1 MRGVAVL
8 KDRISGTNHR
18 PEDYVPRQ
26 LFQIR
31 KEDSFNPYN
40 YQTKITEIN
49 SNFTVWTK
57 ITAVRN
63 PFDRLYSAWKDKSRT
78 FRFENGKVNWDKA
91 IAETTWAWGTEKMTE
106 REKSKILKNA
116 LKSHDKE
123 FDPKRFGIDQFEDR
137 IIIGAFFADRFIS
150 GDLSEMYQC
159 ASL

>member
-26 LFQIR
+26 LFHMR

-40 YQTKITEIN
+40 YQTKITESNSKFIN
-49 SNFTVWTK
+49 WTK

-63 PFDRLYSAWKDKSRT
+63 PMDRLYSAWKDKSRT
-78 FRFENGKVNWDKA
+78 FRFENGKVNWEKA

-116 LKSHDKE
+116 LKQHDIE
-123 FDPKRFGIDQFEDR
+123 FDPKRFGIDQFEESDYPLF
-137 IIIGAFFADRFIS
+137 IAFWGSFRNVSMCIVIV
-150 GDLSEMYQC
+150 
-159 ASL
+159 